1 MKLVKEIL
9 IGAMMIITTLSWLLL
24 SVTIYRAVDNQK
36 EIDRLS
42 YVLQD
47 VDARLKVTVDQFFSL
62 KNDEVNKIL
71 KLNCLIKVEE
81 KK

>member
-47 VDARLKVTVDQFFSL
+47 VDARLKVTVDQLSSL

-71 KLNCLIKVEE
+71 KLNRLIKAEE